1 MNVKQISEHME
12 NEMKRDVYDEALR
25 NTSLRSVNVNIVNDG
40 VEHSLFHI
48 YAKLSIIAHY
58 LNEGWCMSDD
68 GHVGYCITVSY
79 PYPYSSE
86 FELVICKCNKLKM
99 FGAIYFK
106 NREDAELALATIKN
120 EIEAREKG
128 KVL

>member
-12 NEMKRDVYDEALR
+12 NEMKRDVYDEALC
-25 NTSLRSVNVNIVNDG
+25 NISQRSVSVNIANDE
-40 VEHSLFHI
+40 VECALFHI
-48 YAKLSIIAHY
+48 HAKLSIIAYY
-58 LNEGWCMSDD
+58 LNEGWCMGDD
-68 GHVGYCITVSY
+68 GHVGYCITASY
-79 PYPYSSE
+79 PYPYSSA

-120 EIEAREKG
+120 EIEACEKG
-128 KVL
+128 KML

>member
-1 MNVKQISEHME
+1 MNVKQTSEHME
-12 NEMKRDVYDEALR
+12 NEMKRDVYDEALC
-25 NTSLRSVNVNIVNDG
+25 NISQRSVSVNIAND
-40 VEHSLFHI
+40 EAECALFHI
-48 YAKLSIIAHY
+48 HAKLSIIAHY

-79 PYPYSSE
+79 PYPYLSE

-120 EIEAREKG
+120 EIEACEKG
-128 KVL
+128 KML

>member
-1 MNVKQISEHME
+1 
-12 NEMKRDVYDEALR
+12 
-25 NTSLRSVNVNIVNDG
+25 
-40 VEHSLFHI
+40 
-48 YAKLSIIAHY
+48 
-58 LNEGWCMSDD
+58 MSDD

-79 PYPYSSE
+79 PNLYTPE